1 MLKLAKYLKTYL
13 WPLFALVILVL
24 IQVYA
29 NLKLPD
35 YTAKIVNEGIINGDN
50 SLIVNS
56 GLMMLLI
63 SLLGGVC
70 AVGVGYLA
78 SRIATGFSMLIRNRV
93 FARVESFSLTE
104 FNKFSTASLITRTT
118 NDVQQ
123 IQLVLIMILRLF
135 LMAPITGV
143 WAVYKAYINAPS
155 MTWIMGL
162 AVGILVLVIAFLFAV
177 ALPKFQLLQKLVDK
191 LNLVTRENLTGLR
204 VIRAFNNE
212 HLEQDKFQ
220 KANKDLTDVN
230 LFVNRL
236 MVILQPIMMLL
247 LNLTAVAIV
256 WVGAHEISANTLQI
270 GDMLAFMQY
279 SMQVIFSFL
288 MFSIIFILIPRASVS
303 AQRVSEVLETE
314 PIIKD
319 PKNPVSSVGGQGRIE
334 FDDVTFC
341 YPSADEPVLDKISFV
356 AEPSQTTAIV
366 GSTGSGKSTL
376 INLIPRFYD
385 ANSGEIKI
393 DGMNV
398 KDIKLEDLYAKIGY
412 VPQKAILFSGTVES
426 NIKYGAPKATDT
438 QIEEY
443 ASIAQAKEFI
453 KGLEEKYKNPIAQ
466 GGTNVSG
473 GQKQRLAIARAIAR
487 EPEIFIFDDSFSAL
501 DFRTDA
507 NLRAALKKKTKN
519 KTVLIVAQRIS
530 TIIDADKI
538 IVLEDG
544 KIVAEGKH
552 QDLLKSC
559 QVYREIASSQLTQEE
574 LRPKT
579 KIRKAAI

>member
-1 MLKLAKYLKTYL
+1 MLKLAKYLKTFRWSL
-13 WPLFALVILVL
+13 LGLVILVV

-50 SLIVNS
+50 NLILRS
-56 GLMMLLI
+56 GAMMLLI
-63 SLLGGVC
+63 SSLGGIC

-78 SRIATGFSMLIRNRV
+78 SRIASGFSMLVRNKV

-118 NDVQQ
+118 NDIQQ
-123 IQLVLIMILRLF
+123 IQLVLIMLLRLF
-135 LMAPITGV
+135 LMAPITGA
-143 WAVYKAYINAPS
+143 WAVYKAYANAPS

-162 AVGILVLVIAFLFAV
+162 AVGILVLVIALLFVV
-177 ALPKFQLLQKLVDK
+177 ALPKFRLLQKLVDK

-212 HLEQDKFQ
+212 GIEKNKFQ
-220 KANKDLTDVN
+220 KANKNLTDVN

-236 MVILQPIMMLL
+236 MVILQPVMMLL

-279 SMQVIFSFL
+279 SMQVIFAFL

-314 PIIKD
+314 PTIKD
-319 PKNPVSSVGGQGRIE
+319 PKNPVRSQKGQGRIE
-334 FDDVTFC
+334 FDQVTFC
-341 YPSADEPVLDKISFV
+341 YPDADEPVLDNINFV
-356 AEPSQTTAIV
+356 AEPSETTAIV

-376 INLIPRFYD
+376 INLIPRLYD
-385 ANSGEIKI
+385 VNKGAVRVDGI
-393 DGMNV
+393 DVRDM
-398 KDIKLEDLYAKIGY
+398 KLEDLYSKIGY
-412 VPQKAILFSGTVES
+412 VPQKAVLFSGTVES
-426 NIKYGAPKATDT
+426 NIKYGTQKATRE
-438 QIEEY
+438 QVEEF
-443 ASIAQAKEFI
+443 ATIAQAKEFI
-453 KGLEEKYKNPIAQ
+453 EGLEKGYQNPIAQ
-466 GGTNVSG
+466 GGTNISG

-487 EPEIFIFDDSFSAL
+487 EPEVYIFDDSFSAL

-507 NLRAALKKKTKN
+507 KLRAALKKRTKD

-538 IVLEDG
+538 IVLENG

-552 QDLLKSC
+552 QDLLKKS
-559 QVYREIASSQLTQEE
+559 QVYREIAASQLTEEE
-574 LRPKT
+574 LAGSGKMKRE
-579 KIRKAAI
+579 AA